1 MKLKLTYHFEKDKLL
16 KAAYKLLLM
25 HSPEIKRTQK
35 TSIRLIMNQNRA
47 AAEIRDTETMIVQAS
62 KWASKVKFR
71 KLKTGCDNL
80 FKTLPLL
87 LTSNSICSQFA
98 HSSSK
103 VVCSVMSAILSAI
116 LDFWQPF
123 MNRGLN
129 SFHLPNTFRRFCD
142 GFRTNEECSCLGGL
156 PYHAT
161 FSNSIERDCVR
172 IYSWISL
179 YCVSSYVDQGRI
191 F

>member
-1 MKLKLTYHFEKDKLL
+1 
-16 KAAYKLLLM
+16 
-25 HSPEIKRTQK
+25 
-35 TSIRLIMNQNRA
+35 MNQNRA

-62 KWASKVKFR
+62 QWASKVKFR

-191 F
+191 FWISLPSSRFNISAHFPGTN

>member
-1 MKLKLTYHFEKDKLL
+1 MHF
-16 KAAYKLLLM
+16 
-25 HSPEIKRTQK
+25 PEIKRTQK
-35 TSIRLIMNQNRA
+35 TSIRLIMNQ
-47 AAEIRDTETMIVQAS
+47 S
-62 KWASKVKFR
+62 KGCCRNPRHCSSKQMASKVKFR
-71 KLKTGCDNL
+71 KLKTRCDNL

-129 SFHLPNTFRRFCD
+129 SFHLPSTFRRFCD
-142 GFRTNEECSCLGGL
+142 GFRTNQKCSCLGGL
-156 PYHAT
+156 PCNVQQLDWEGLRVY
-161 FSNSIERDCVR
+161 
-172 IYSWISL
+172 L
-179 YCVSSYVDQGRI
+179 LVD
-191 F
+191 FALLS